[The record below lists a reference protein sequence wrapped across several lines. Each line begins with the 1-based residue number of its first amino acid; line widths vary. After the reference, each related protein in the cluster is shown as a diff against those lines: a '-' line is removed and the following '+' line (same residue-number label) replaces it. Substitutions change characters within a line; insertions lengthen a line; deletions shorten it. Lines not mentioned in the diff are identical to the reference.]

1 MTSFSGRNIRL
12 KRNFSEVFKESY
24 PELFQESEESE
35 ESEEGY
41 GRDILPLSTLPKNH
55 KPARGR
61 KRSIQ
66 LRQMTKEQIEEE
78 KFIRLEKN
86 RLAAKGCRS
95 KKKKKLEE
103 MEEKIKYMKT
113 MLSSKKIPSD
123 LIKTLEEK
131 NRKIDILQEVVQNQS
146 ATIKRMLEEKNYLD
160 NQ

>member
-95 KKKKKLEE
+95 KKKKKLEKVNHQKKKLN
-103 MEEKIKYMKT
+103 KILLNHKMRNLQLKNN
-113 MLSSKKIPSD
+113 LW
-123 LIKTLEEK
+123 
-131 NRKIDILQEVVQNQS
+131 NRKIRKLNR
-146 ATIKRMLEEKNYLD
+146 KMK
-160 NQ
+160 